1 MPTKK
6 QNCKFTLGEH
16 INIGSAEKLHTRFR
30 NCAEKHVDVN
40 LNAEKVATLDTT
52 ALQLFV
58 AFVQQ
63 VRDNGNTVNWHKPSE
78 ALLKTAA
85 LTGLT
90 THLNL
95 SKIE

>member
-1 MPTKK
+1 MTTKK
-6 QNCKFTLGEH
+6 RSSKFMLGENL
-16 INIGSAEKLHTRFR
+16 NIGSAEKLHTRMR
-30 NCAEKHVDVN
+30 NCSEKHVDVTV
-40 LNAEKVATLDTT
+40 NAEKVMTLDTT
-52 ALQLFV
+52 VLQLFA

-63 VRDNGNTVNWHKPSE
+63 VRDNGNIVNWYKPSE
-78 ALLKTAA
+78 ALIKTVA